1 MTILE
6 EIIER
11 KKIDLIEIK
20 KKISLGDLA
29 MQLISNNKECLNFVD
44 ALKSTDGKPRIIA
57 EIKKASP
64 SKGMICPDL
73 DPAKFAK
80 ELEDGGAS
88 ALSVLTEEHYFKGST
103 YNLQQAKANVS
114 IPILRKDFIVD
125 PYQIAEAKI
134 IGADAILLIAAALEQ
149 EVYARLYKYAKTLGL
164 YVLTEVHNFEEL
176 DMVLESG
183 AEVIGV
189 NSRNLHTF
197 KVDLNVTKEII
208 SQIPD
213 SYVKVAESGVK
224 TGDDIKMLLEA
235 GADAFLIGETLMKD
249 GTPGKAI
256 SELLKNL

>member
-11 KKIDLIEIK
+11 KKQDLVEIK
-20 KKISLGDLA
+20 KTVSLNELA
-29 MQLISNNKECLNFVD
+29 MQLVSDDRKCLNFAE
-44 ALKSTDGKPRIIA
+44 ALKSTDEKPRIIA
-57 EIKKASP
+57 ELKKASP

-88 ALSVLTEEHYFKGST
+88 ALSVLTEEHYFKGSI
-103 YNLQQAKANVS
+103 YNLQQAKAGVS

-125 PYQIAEAKI
+125 PYQIAEAKL
-134 IGADAILLIAAALEQ
+134 IGADAILLIASALEK
-149 EVYARLYKYAKTLGL
+149 ETYTCLFEYAKKLGL
-164 YVLTEVHNFEEL
+164 YVLTEVHNFNEL
-176 DMVLESG
+176 DMVLDAG

-208 SQIPD
+208 TKIPD

-224 TGDDIKMLLEA
+224 TGGDIRMLLQA
-235 GADAFLIGETLMKD
+235 GADAFLVGETLMKD
-249 GTPGKAI
+249 GTPGKALK
-256 SELLKNL
+256 ELLQGF

>member
-11 KKIDLIEIK
+11 KKQDLIEIK
-20 KKISLGDLA
+20 KDVSLNELA
-29 MQLISNNKECLNFVD
+29 LELVNDNRKCLNFVE

-57 EIKKASP
+57 ELKKASP

-80 ELEDGGAS
+80 ELEAGGAS
-88 ALSVLTEEHYFKGST
+88 ALSVLTEEHYFEGSVD
-103 YNLQQAKANVS
+103 NLIQAKSSVS
-114 IPILRKDFIVD
+114 IPVLQKDFIVD
-125 PYQIAEAKI
+125 GYQIAEAKL
-134 IGADAILLIAAALEQ
+134 IGADAILLIASALKKAHYSDL
-149 EVYARLYKYAKTLGL
+149 YAYAKSLGL

-176 DMVLESG
+176 DMVLDAG

-208 SQIPD
+208 ANIPD

-224 TGDDIKMLLEA
+224 TSDDIQMLLTA
-235 GADAFLIGETLMKD
+235 GTDAFLIGETLMKD
-249 GTPGKAI
+249 GKPGKALKK
-256 SELLKNL
+256 LLSIF